1 MFFKKSKKQQNIT
14 VTSKKNIANISKR
27 NITDIYKK
35 GKLQIFLR
43 MPQNI
48 TNITERTAEYY
59 KYFQECSFV
68 GIWYCP
74 PTANILGENCYP
86 PPLPP
91 PPIICGMGN
100 G

>member
-59 KYFQECSFV
+59 KYFQKYTE
-68 GIWYCP
+68 
-74 PTANILGENCYP
+74 TNL
-86 PPLPP
+86 
-91 PPIICGMGN
+91 IIVLKRPSHPVSSDLSKTF
-100 G
+100 

>member
-59 KYFQECSFV
+59 KYFQECRAALLV
-68 GIWYCP
+68 YGIVHQR
-74 PTANILGENCYP
+74 
-86 PPLPP
+86 
-91 PPIICGMGN
+91 PIV
-100 G
+100 